1 MTCKYSHIATQSR
14 AVMII
19 GVRTG
24 RKDAQGKVTISLGQG
39 RSSAPMGVGAAERK
53 RTQLQGR
60 KSEALQYHHLPGGAS
75 IVPANVSP
83 AESWDEALPY
93 RSLGFS
99 AMT

>member
-1 MTCKYSHIATQSR
+1 
-14 AVMII
+14 
-19 GVRTG
+19 
-24 RKDAQGKVTISLGQG
+24 
-39 RSSAPMGVGAAERK
+39 MGVGAAERK

-99 AMT
+99 AMTCLSRAWLTPPGKEGTRGS